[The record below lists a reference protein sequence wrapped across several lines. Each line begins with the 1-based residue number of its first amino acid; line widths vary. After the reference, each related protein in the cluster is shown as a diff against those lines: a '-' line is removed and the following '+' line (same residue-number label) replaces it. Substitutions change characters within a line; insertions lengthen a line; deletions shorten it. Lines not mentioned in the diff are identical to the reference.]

1 MQRMFEWQTFTLAI
15 GVYVIWYGLLF
26 VEVWWISAPL
36 LAVVITLQS
45 SVQHEL
51 LHGHP
56 FVSKRKNAALGWLS
70 LIIMIP
76 YTRFRDTHLAHH
88 YDPDLT
94 DPYEDPETN
103 YLDPAVWQR
112 LTKPVQLV
120 LRVNNT
126 LAGRLVLGPIIGTI
140 MFGHNEFQNRT
151 RKSLHQWA
159 WHLPAV
165 AIVIA
170 VVWISPTSLWTY
182 GLAIYL
188 SMSLL
193 KLRTFLEHQAADR
206 ASHRT
211 AIIERGG
218 VFGFLFLNNHLHVVH
233 HMHPK
238 VAWYD
243 LPRLYHRNKSR
254 YLRRN
259 GGYVLQSYGEVWRAY
274 AWRAKDPVAHPIWEK
289 ADDQ

>member
-1 MQRMFEWQTFTLAI
+1 MKRTFEWQTFTLAI
-15 GVYVIWYGLLF
+15 GVYVVWYRLLF
-26 VEVWWISAPL
+26 VESWWVSAPL

-56 FVSKRKNAALGWLS
+56 FVSERKNAVLGWLS
-70 LIIMIP
+70 LIAIIP
-76 YTRFRDTHLAHH
+76 YARFRDTHLAHH

-103 YLDPAVWQR
+103 YLDPTVWQR
-112 LTKPVQLV
+112 LSKPVKLV
-120 LRVNNT
+120 LRMNNT
-126 LAGRLVLGPIIGTI
+126 LAGRLVLGPIIGAI
-140 MFGHNEFQNRT
+140 MFGHSEYRNRT
-151 RKSLHQWA
+151 ANSLRQWA

-165 AIVIA
+165 AILMT

-182 GLAIYL
+182 VLAIYL
-188 SMSLL
+188 AMSIL

-243 LPRLYHRNKSR
+243 LPMLYRRNKSR

-259 GGYVLQSYGEVWRAY
+259 GGYVLESYGDVWRAY
-274 AWRAKDPVAHPIWEK
+274 AWRAKDPIAHPIWKE